1 MIEVVRHKLRNL
13 YASNP
18 RGFFLARA
26 RFYSAHGKQFCPI
39 INRAIVGGWCM
50 LLAHF
55 IHPSVMVTRQR
66 RRAGLSAGQHRKY
79 LLLTFTEKFFS
90 PFSRT
95 FLLFRFRNIYIILF
109 FLIFYLFSFIFCF
122 FPLSLLFF
130 FFSLFFFSSAVLF
143 FLATYTYDVLCSRN
157 GSNTA

>member
-1 MIEVVRHKLRNL
+1 MHPT
-13 YASNP
+13 P

-66 RRAGLSAGQHRKY
+66 SRAGLSAGQHRKY
-79 LLLTFTEKFFS
+79 LLSLKNFFS
-90 PFSRT
+90 FSSFFSLIPFH
-95 FLLFRFRNIYIILF
+95 NIYVISF
-109 FLIFYLFSFIFCF
+109 FLIFHLFSFIFCF
-122 FPLSLLFF
+122 FLSLYFSFSFFLF
-130 FFSLFFFSSAVLF
+130 VRGIF
-143 FLATYTYDVLCSRN
+143 FLAAYTYDVLRARN